1 MTDFLLKTGKVRKQG
16 NKIFKMLR
24 EGRLSTQN
32 SKYTKKKPSKI
43 KFKRHFQADKG

>member
-1 MTDFLLKTGKVRKQG
+1 MTNFLLKTGKVRKQG

-32 SKYTKKKPSKI
+32 SKYTKKKNLQNEVQKTFSGKS
-43 KFKRHFQADKG
+43 